1 MKLITYGL
9 GGYDPTKPNNNI
21 IEEYETPDEP
31 IDEVKAAALAK
42 LEALGLTA
50 QDIQAIVS

>member
-9 GGYDPTKPNNNI
+9 GGYDSNKPNNNI